1 MDKNI
6 SEKNQ
11 TINEIIA
18 MIDKYET
25 NNPLAQLNAT
35 GLKILIKQLKN

>member
-18 MIDKYET
+18 MIDKYEI